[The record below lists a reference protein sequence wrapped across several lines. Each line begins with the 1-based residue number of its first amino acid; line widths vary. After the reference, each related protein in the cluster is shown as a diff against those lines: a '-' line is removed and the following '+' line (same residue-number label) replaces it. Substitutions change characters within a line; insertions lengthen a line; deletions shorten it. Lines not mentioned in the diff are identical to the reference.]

1 MRERLLDR
9 LPLLLGLTFVAVAF
23 GFGAVAIGDGIK
35 ARDRHNTITVTGSAK
50 RAIVSDYIVWDAT
63 VTAQQ
68 KTPQLALGQLNRW
81 TDKVK
86 AFLSGAGAKDSE
98 VTVAPVS
105 TETVDVFDQHGND
118 TGRVAGYKLTRSFE
132 VRSPRVAAIAGLV
145 EKASALLQQGIPL
158 QGQPPQYVYTKLP
171 ALRPRLL
178 AEAQQDAI
186 NRARTLVRPTGG
198 TLGTV
203 QNVDVGVFQVTPRNS
218 TQVSDT
224 GVYDTSTLQK
234 DVTAVV
240 NITFSLG

>member
-1 MRERLLDR
+1 VLGRLLER
-9 LPLLLGLTFVAVAF
+9 LPLLVGLAFLGLAI
-23 GFGAVAIGDGIK
+23 GLGSVAIADGIK

-50 RAIVSDYIVWDAT
+50 RPIVSDFIVWDAT

-68 KTPQLALGQLNRW
+68 KTPQLALAQLNRW

-105 TETVDVFDQHGND
+105 AETVDVYDQHGND
-118 TGRVAGYKLTRSFE
+118 TGTVARYKLTRSFE
-132 VRSPRVAAIAGLV
+132 VRSPRVAAITGLV
-145 EKASALLQQGIPL
+145 DKASALLQQGIPL

-171 ALRPRLL
+171 ALRPKLL
-178 AEAQQDAI
+178 TAAQQDAI
-186 NRARTLVRPTGG
+186 NRARTLVRTTGG

-203 QNVDVGVFQVTPRNS
+203 EKVDVGVFQVTPRNS

-240 NITFSLG
+240 NITFALG